1 MEIYVD
7 DILVKSIKEE
17 DHVQVLRK
25 LFKKLHKFQLR
36 LNPLKCLFWV
46 KTGKLLGFIVS
57 SQGIEVNPDKV
68 KAIQAM
74 LVPKVEK

>member
-1 MEIYVD
+1 
-7 DILVKSIKEE
+7 
-17 DHVQVLRK
+17 
-25 LFKKLHKFQLR
+25 
-36 LNPLKCLFWV
+36 
-46 KTGKLLGFIVS
+46 LLGFIVS